1 LKFNNQRYF
10 IYFIILLFISLGGC
24 AGRKSGKEV
33 SFMKNL
39 TAHYNIYYNASELLK
54 ESEKNIQFAYKD
66 NYDQLLPIFPLPGES
81 SSEAEQENLNE
92 VINKANR
99 IALEKFESN
108 WVDDA
113 FLLLAKAEYLKGN
126 YYNAA
131 EYFSYV
137 SLNFPDQKEN
147 TVEALV
153 WQGKSLFALEEDH
166 YADSVLH
173 FAYDKNLKYH
183 RAVLNAAL
191 ANSYIRQDKPEE
203 AIVHLKKAIGFTK
216 NRYEKIRWTFI
227 LAQLLEL
234 TNNEEEAFANYAKVV
249 KSNASFEMS
258 FNANLSQIRLR
269 ESASGI
275 KFDKVATLTRLLK
288 EDKNKEFQDQI
299 YYQIAE
305 TYRLQGQLDLAAEF
319 YETSAHVVPG
329 TLKQKGLS
337 YLKLAEINF
346 DSLKNYARAQL
357 YYDSTL
363 QSLPKEYPDYKNI
376 AIKAENLQYLAD
388 RLTLIEKQEELLMLA
403 GLSEE
408 ARISYADEQIKKQM
422 DQQQTLQTDILNV
435 PFVGINDFSQ
445 ANKSGGTFYFDNSMA
460 ISQGLNE
467 FKKRWGNRKLE
478 DNWRIS
484 SGVSNLN
491 AGQNTNNNLT
501 NNAINND
508 LKTNSENIDSL
519 RNNILEAI
527 PLTANDQAI
536 AENKIKIARYEIAMF
551 YKDVLGDHIAAIEAL
566 EQLIPSYRANDPKVA
581 ELYFQLYRLNEP
593 LSASR
598 SEQYKQELIRK
609 YPESIFAR
617 SLINPDFGKEEEAAL
632 NSIKKEYAAIYD
644 SYQRKNYSK
653 VIADINALEGRLTQ
667 SPTAAAQFQY
677 LKSLAIG
684 HTQKAPVFVASLNEI
699 VSAYPNDSL
708 VTSLV
713 KSQLSFIEKNKETFY
728 NRPTALLAYDANERI
743 ANNEQVMIP
752 KLNPEENIAAPQ
764 TIAPPG
770 ISKPVVKTA
779 EPAKSAEVSKPETSN
794 NALAPKPIEP
804 EKPKLIAFSNNA
816 RIKHVIVIDIKNST
830 LNVAKPFAALTKYFY
845 SKFDPSTVNLTIRT
859 IGSSDKL
866 ITVRAQF
873 NTKDQAEKALAEL
886 RPSLKE
892 ILSLDAKEYASFVI
906 SEANLLLINNSESL
920 NQYLNYNK

>member
-1 LKFNNQRYF
+1 MKFNNKRYF
-10 IYFIILLFISLGGC
+10 ISLITLLFISLAGC
-24 AGRKSGKEV
+24 APRKSGKEI

-113 FLLLAKAEYLKGN
+113 FLLLAKAEYFKGN

-153 WQGKSLFALEEDH
+153 WQGKSLFALEEDS

-191 ANSYIRQDKPEE
+191 ANSYIRQDKPRE
-203 AIVHLKKAIGFTK
+203 AITHLKKAIGFTK

-227 LAQLLEL
+227 LAQLQEQ

-269 ESASGI
+269 EGASGI
-275 KFDKVATLTRLLK
+275 KFDKVATLTRLLR
-288 EDKNKEFQDQI
+288 EDKNKDFQDQI
-299 YYQIAE
+299 YFQIAE
-305 TYRLQGQLDLAAEF
+305 TYKQQGKLDLATEF
-319 YETSAHVVPG
+319 YGTSAHVLQG
-329 TLKQKGLS
+329 SLKQKGLS
-337 YLKLAEINF
+337 YLKLAEISF
-346 DSLKNYARAQL
+346 DSLKNYSRAQL

-363 QSLPKEYPDYKNI
+363 QYLPKNHPDYKNI
-376 AIKAENLQYLAD
+376 AVKAENLQYLAD
-388 RLTLIEKQEELLMLA
+388 RLTLIEQQEELLMLA

-408 ARISYADEQIKKQM
+408 DRISFADEQIKKRINL
-422 DQQQTLQTDILNV
+422 QQTIQTDISNA
-435 PFVGINDFSQ
+435 PFVGITDFSQ

-484 SGVSNLN
+484 SGVTNLN

-508 LKTNSENIDSL
+508 LKTDSENIDSL
-519 RNNILEAI
+519 RNDILKAI

-551 YKDVLGDHIAAIEAL
+551 YKDVLGDNIAAINAL
-566 EQLIPSYRANDPKVA
+566 EQLVPSYQAKDQKVA

-593 LSASR
+593 VNTSR
-598 SEQYKQELIRK
+598 SEQYKQELIKK

-632 NSIKKEYAAIYD
+632 NTIKKEYAAIYD
-644 SYQRKNYSK
+644 SYQLKNYSQ
-653 VIADINALEGRLTQ
+653 VIADINSLEGRLTNY
-667 SPTAAAQFQY
+667 PADAAQFLY

-684 HTQKAPVFVASLNEI
+684 HTQKAPAFIASLNEI
-699 VSAYPNDSL
+699 VSTYPNDSV

-713 KSQLSFIEKNKETFY
+713 KSQLSFIEKNKESFN

-743 ANNEQVMIP
+743 ADNKQVIIP
-752 KLNPEENIAAPQ
+752 KLNPEENIVANKTATTPE
-764 TIAPPG
+764 
-770 ISKPVVKTA
+770 ISKPITKTI
-779 EPAKSAEVSKPETSN
+779 EPAKQESSN
-794 NALAPKPIEP
+794 SDLTPKPIEP
-804 EKPKLIAFSNNA
+804 EKPKLIAFSNNV
-816 RIKHVIVIDIKNST
+816 RIKHAIVIDIKNST

-845 SKFDPSTVNLTIRT
+845 SKFDPATVNLTIRT
-859 IGSSDKL
+859 IGSSNKL

-873 NTKDQAEKALAEL
+873 NTKEQAEKALAEL
-886 RPSLKE
+886 RPSLKD